1 MIIDRKVERYVQEV
15 TEYLPG
21 RMRGEAEHEL
31 TELLLD
37 LIRDHANGKEP
48 DILDARAVIDEMGSP
63 ELMAMSYLETKGET
77 KTEASPF
84 TEGLDAL
91 GDALNLDPLTL
102 GKMNRMVTVMLMI
115 FSVLAVVLVGFGI
128 VALSTHAITNVLPIF
143 LGCVLGLVAV
153 AGRSV
158 LARQA

>member
-1 MIIDRKVERYVQEV
+1 
-15 TEYLPG
+15 
-21 RMRGEAEHEL
+21 MRGEAEHEL

-91 GDALNLDPLTL
+91 GDVLNLDPLTL
-102 GKMNRMVTVMLMI
+102 GK
-115 FSVLAVVLVGFGI
+115 
-128 VALSTHAITNVLPIF
+128 
-143 LGCVLGLVAV
+143 
-153 AGRSV
+153 
-158 LARQA
+158 